1 MLLTDKNRI
10 QNWLLSTIAIIIAAT
25 SLIVSHSLVIDLQ
38 HEERERVSIW
48 AEAMRSLND
57 ADEST
62 DLTLVLRVIDSN
74 NTIPVIVVDS
84 KGNIQTTR
92 NADESDISDMQRE
105 GNVIRVDLA
114 DGDFINVFYA
124 ESTMIQRL
132 TRYPYIQLI
141 VAASFMFVCILA
153 LIASKRAEQNKVW
166 VGLSKETAHQLGT
179 PISSLMAWVEVL
191 RETYPDDELI
201 PELDQDIKRLQMIA
215 ERFSKI
221 GSEPELK
228 AGDLREV
235 IQHVVTYIRK
245 RTSHKVTITTDI
257 PDKEIIVNINAPLF
271 EWVVENISKNA
282 VDAMSGSGKLHLS
295 TFAENNLAVIEITD
309 TGCGIPKSKFESV
322 FSPGYTTK
330 KRGWGLGLSLARR
343 IVLEHHHGQVYVKE
357 SQIGKGTTFRIEL
370 RLKGTE
376 QTQKA

>member
-235 IQHVVTYIRK
+235 IQHVVTYIKK

-343 IVLEHHHGQVYVKE
+343 IVHEHHHGQVYVKE

-376 QTQKA
+376 QIQKA

>member
-92 NADESDISDMQRE
+92 NADESDICDMQRE

>member
-343 IVLEHHHGQVYVKE
+343 IVHEHHHGQVYVKG